1 MKWSIEHK
9 ALTGFAVAL
18 AIIAAIGWLAYQSAV
33 SFMHA
38 STQATHSQE
47 TITALE
53 EIFSLT
59 NQAETRQ
66 RIYLISGDERH
77 LAPRRVYIDRIRILR
92 GKVHDATA
100 GNPGQQALLRR
111 LGEHIDARLA
121 LLDGVL
127 KVRREQ
133 GFEQARLKLMAGN
146 GEREMDAIH
155 ETVEQL
161 QKEETTRLQQLAD
174 ISSANADRMLVIFI
188 VALVSVAIFFGVLFL
203 FIVREMAE
211 RKQAEEQRAL
221 LVHELEHANEE
232 LKNFGYVVSHDLKA
246 PLRAIGSLADWISTD
261 YADKFDDEG
270 KEHMRLLIGRVRRMD
285 GLIDGILQYS
295 RVGRVKETI
304 IAVELDRLVREV
316 IDLLAPPKN
325 ITVSIVNPLPTV
337 MTEPTRIQQVFQNLL
352 SNAIKYMDKP
362 EGTIRIAC
370 VAEGRQWKF
379 SITDN
384 GPGIAQQYFD
394 KIFQLFQTLA
404 PRDRVESTGVGLALV
419 KKIGEMYGGRI
430 WLESTV
436 GRGST
441 FFFTLPRTVASAGS
455 TKGTQA

>member
-9 ALTGFAVAL
+9 VLIGFAVAL
-18 AIIAAIGWLAYQSAV
+18 AILSVICWLAYQSTV

-47 TITALE
+47 TITAME
-53 EIFSLT
+53 EIFSLA

-77 LAPRRVYIDRIRILR
+77 LAPRRTYIDHIRILL

-100 GNPGQQALLRR
+100 DNPGQQALLRR
-111 LGEHIDARLA
+111 LNEHIDARLA
-121 LLDGVL
+121 LLEEVL

-133 GFEQARLKLMAGN
+133 GFEQARLKLMAGD
-146 GEREMDAIH
+146 GEREMDAIR
-155 ETVEQL
+155 ETVLQL
-161 QKEETTRLQQLAD
+161 EKGETARLQQWVDA
-174 ISSANADRMLVIFI
+174 SRANADRMLTIFV
-188 VALVSVAIFFGVLFL
+188 VALVSAAIFFGVLFL

-211 RKQAEEQRAL
+211 RKHAEEQRML
-221 LVHELEHANEE
+221 LMNELESANEE
-232 LKNFGYVVSHDLKA
+232 LRNFGYVVSHDLKA
-246 PLRAIGSLADWISTD
+246 PLRAIGSLADWLSTD

-270 KEHMRLLIGRVRRMD
+270 REHMRLLISRVHRMD
-285 GLIDGILQYS
+285 RLIEGILQYS

-304 IAVELDRLVREV
+304 VAVELDRLVREV
-316 IDLLAPPKN
+316 IDLLAPPPN
-325 ITVSIVNPLPTV
+325 IVVTIENLLPTV

-352 SNAIKYMDKP
+352 SNAIKYIDKP
-362 EGTIRIAC
+362 EGRIRIAC
-370 VAEGRQWKF
+370 AAEGGEWKF

-384 GPGIAQQYFD
+384 GPGIEQQHFD

-419 KKIGEMYGGRI
+419 KKIVEMYGGRI

-441 FFFTLPRTVASAGS
+441 FFFTLPRTVAAVGS
-455 TKGTQA
+455 TKGK

>member
-9 ALTGFAVAL
+9 ALTGFAGAL
-18 AIIAAIGWLAYQSAV
+18 AIIAAIGWLAYQSTV
-33 SFMHA
+33 NFMHA
-38 STQATHSQE
+38 STQAIHSQE
-47 TITALE
+47 IITNLE
-53 EIFSLT
+53 EVFSLT

-66 RIYLISGDERH
+66 RIYLIDGDERH
-77 LAPRRVYIDRIRILR
+77 LASRSGYIERVRALL

-100 GNPGQQALLRR
+100 GNSDQQALLRR
-111 LGEHIDARLA
+111 LGERIDARLV

-127 KVRREQ
+127 KIRREQ
-133 GFEQARLKLMAGN
+133 GFEPARLKLMAGN

-174 ISSANADRMLVIFI
+174 ISRANADRMLAIFI

-221 LVHELEHANEE
+221 LVHELESANEE
-232 LKNFGYVVSHDLKA
+232 LRNFGYVVSHDLKA

-304 IAVELDRLVREV
+304 VAVDLNRLVREV

-325 ITVSIVNPLPTV
+325 ITIRIGNSLPTV

-362 EGTIRIAC
+362 DGEIRITC

-379 SITDN
+379 SIADN
-384 GPGIAQQYFD
+384 GPGIDQQHFE

-419 KKIGEMYGGRI
+419 KKIVEMYGGRI
-430 WLESTV
+430 WLESTL
-436 GRGST
+436 GHGST
-441 FFFTLPRTVASAGS
+441 FFFTLPRTAATPS
-455 TKGTQA
+455 

>member
-9 ALTGFAVAL
+9 VLTGFAVAL
-18 AIIAAIGWLAYQSAV
+18 AILAAIGWLAYQSTV

-77 LAPRRVYIDRIRILR
+77 LAPRRAYIDRIHILL

-100 GNPGQQALLRR
+100 DNYGQQALLRR
-111 LGEHIDARLA
+111 LNEHIDARLT
-121 LLDGVL
+121 LLEGVL

-133 GFEQARLKLMAGN
+133 GFEQARLKLMIGD
-146 GEREMDAIH
+146 GEREMEAIH
-155 ETVEQL
+155 ETVLQL
-161 QKEETTRLQQLAD
+161 EKGENARLQQWVDA
-174 ISSANADRMLVIFI
+174 SQANADRMLTIFF
-188 VALVSVAIFFGVLFL
+188 VALISVAIFFGVLFL
-203 FIVREMAE
+203 FIVRELAE

-221 LVHELEHANEE
+221 LMHELESANEE

-304 IAVELDRLVREV
+304 IAVELNRLVQEV
-316 IDLLAPPKN
+316 IDLLAPPEN

-337 MTEPTRIQQVFQNLL
+337 MTEPTRIQQLFQNLL

-362 EGTIRIAC
+362 EGEIRIAC
-370 VAEGRQWKF
+370 VADGSQWKF
-379 SITDN
+379 SIADN
-384 GPGIAQQYFD
+384 GPGIDQQHFE

-419 KKIGEMYGGRI
+419 KKIVEMYGGRI

-441 FFFTLPRTVASAGS
+441 FFFTLPRTTTIPPQPKENKA
-455 TKGTQA
+455 

>member
-9 ALTGFAVAL
+9 VLTGFAVAL
-18 AIIAAIGWLAYQSAV
+18 AILAVICWLAYQSTV

-47 TITALE
+47 TITAME
-53 EIFSLT
+53 EIFSLA

-77 LAPRRVYIDRIRILR
+77 LAPRRTYIDRIHILL

-100 GNPGQQALLRR
+100 DNPGQQALLRR
-111 LGEHIDARLA
+111 LNEHIDTRLA
-121 LLDGVL
+121 LLEGVL

-133 GFEQARLKLMAGN
+133 GFEQTRLKLMAGD
-146 GEREMDAIH
+146 GEREMDAIR
-155 ETVEQL
+155 ETVLQL
-161 QKEETTRLQQLAD
+161 EKGETARLQQWVDA
-174 ISSANADRMLVIFI
+174 SRANADRMLTIFF

-203 FIVREMAE
+203 FIVRELAE
-211 RKQAEEQRAL
+211 RKQAEERRVL
-221 LVHELEHANEE
+221 LMHELESANEE

-304 IAVELDRLVREV
+304 VAVELDRLVREV

-325 ITVSIVNPLPTV
+325 ITVSIGNSLPTI
-337 MTEPTRIQQVFQNLL
+337 MAEPTRIQQLFQNLI

-362 EGTIRIAC
+362 EGKIRIAC
-370 VAEGRQWKF
+370 GAEGKQWKF

-384 GPGIAQQYFD
+384 GPGIEPQHFE

-419 KKIGEMYGGRI
+419 KKIVEMYGGHI
-430 WLESTV
+430 WLESIV
-436 GRGST
+436 GQGST
-441 FFFTLPRTVASAGS
+441 FFFTLPRTAATTGAI
-455 TKGTQA
+455 KGTQA

>member
-9 ALTGFAVAL
+9 VFTGFAVAL
-18 AIIAAIGWLAYQSAV
+18 AIFAAIGWLAYQSTV

-38 STQATHSQE
+38 STQAMHSQK

-53 EIFSLT
+53 EIFSLA

-66 RIYLISGDERH
+66 RIYLIGGDERH
-77 LAPRRVYIDRIRILR
+77 LSPRRAYIERIRILL
-92 GKVHDATA
+92 GKVHDVTA
-100 GNPGQQALLRR
+100 DNPDQQALLRR
-111 LGEHIDARLA
+111 LNEHIDARLA
-121 LLDGVL
+121 LLEGVL

-133 GFEQARLKLMAGN
+133 GFEPARLKLMAGD

-155 ETVEQL
+155 ETVL
-161 QKEETTRLQQLAD
+161 QMEKGEAARLQQWVDA
-174 ISSANADRMLVIFI
+174 SRENADRMLIIFF

-203 FIVREMAE
+203 FIVRELAE
-211 RKQAEEQRAL
+211 RKQAEEQRTL
-221 LVHELEHANEE
+221 LLHELEHANEE

-246 PLRAIGSLADWISTD
+246 PLRAIGSLADWLSTD

-270 KEHMRLLIGRVRRMD
+270 REHMRLLISRVRRMD

-295 RVGRVKETI
+295 RVGRVKETV
-304 IAVELDRLVREV
+304 IAVDLNRLVREV

-325 ITVSIVNPLPTV
+325 IAISIGNFLPTV

-352 SNAIKYMDKP
+352 SNAIKYLDKP
-362 EGTIRIAC
+362 EGRIHIAC
-370 VAEGRQWKF
+370 VAEGGQWKF
-379 SITDN
+379 SIADN
-384 GPGIAQQYFD
+384 GPGIDQQHFE

-419 KKIGEMYGGRI
+419 KKIVEMYGGRI

-441 FFFTLPRTVASAGS
+441 FFFTLPRTA
-455 TKGTQA
+455 